1 MDMMQKYPR
10 ISDMVEPAERRLP
23 KFVHAYLAAGTGIG
37 QAMHK
42 NEQALSEIEL
52 MPRFLRGRVAPDTSC
67 SIFGQAYAAP
77 FGIAP
82 VGLQSLIWPN
92 GERLLAKAAAD
103 HKIPYTLSTVAGAD
117 LETIGPIA
125 GDMGWFQLYTPSDKA
140 VMRDLLARAKAA
152 GFKTLLVTVDVPGPS
167 RREEMRLAG
176 APIGSRNPMALTPR
190 VFWQCMTHPVWSLAA
205 LANGGKFSFK
215 NLVRYSKPGD
225 GDDITTFIG
234 RQLNGSLT
242 WEYLDEIRKEWDG
255 PLIVKGILHT
265 DDARQAVK
273 AGADGLV
280 ISNHGGRQLDAAP
293 PSITILPQIRDLLGN
308 EAKLLFDSGVRS
320 GLDVARALASGADF
334 VLLGRAFM
342 FGLAC
347 LGAQG
352 GNHVADILKDEL
364 ENTMVQLGVT
374 TLDELKATRKYG

>member
-1 MDMMQKYPR
+1 
-10 ISDMVEPAERRLP
+10 
-23 KFVHAYLAAGTGIG
+23 
-37 QAMHK
+37 
-42 NEQALSEIEL
+42 
-52 MPRFLRGRVAPDTSC
+52 
-67 SIFGQAYAAP
+67 
-77 FGIAP
+77 
-82 VGLQSLIWPN
+82 
-92 GERLLAKAAAD
+92 
-103 HKIPYTLSTVAGAD
+103 HKIPYSLSTVAGAD

>member
-10 ISDMVEPAERRLP
+10 ISDMVGPAERRLP

-67 SIFGQAYAAP
+67 SLFGQP
-77 FGIAP
+77 MPRPLVLHLWGCNLLFGRMGRDYWQKQP
-82 VGLQSLIWPN
+82 LII
-92 GERLLAKAAAD
+92 KF
-103 HKIPYTLSTVAGAD
+103 PYSLSTVAGAD

-190 VFWQCMTHPVWSLAA
+190 
-205 LANGGKFSFK
+205 FS
-215 NLVRYSKPGD
+215 
-225 GDDITTFIG
+225 
-234 RQLNGSLT
+234 
-242 WEYLDEIRKEWDG
+242 
-255 PLIVKGILHT
+255 
-265 DDARQAVK
+265 
-273 AGADGLV
+273 
-280 ISNHGGRQLDAAP
+280 
-293 PSITILPQIRDLLGN
+293 GN
-308 EAKLLFDSGVRS
+308 V
-320 GLDVARALASGADF
+320 
-334 VLLGRAFM
+334 
-342 FGLAC
+342 
-347 LGAQG
+347 
-352 GNHVADILKDEL
+352 
-364 ENTMVQLGVT
+364 
-374 TLDELKATRKYG
+374 

>member
-10 ISDMVEPAERRLP
+10 ISDMVVPAERKLP

-37 QAMHK
+37 QAMSR
-42 NEQALSEIEL
+42 NEKALSEVDL
-52 MPRFLRGRVAPDTSC
+52 MPRFLRGRVAPDTNLEL
-67 SIFGQAYAAP
+67 FGQHYAAP

-92 GERLLAKAAAD
+92 GEALLAKAASA
-103 HKIPYTLSTVAGAD
+103 HQIPYTLSTVAGAD

-125 GDMGWFQLYTPSDKA
+125 GDMAWYQLYAPSDKA
-140 VMRDLLARAKAA
+140 VMRDLLKRAKAS
-152 GFKTLLVTVDVPGPS
+152 GFKTLVVTVDVPGPS

-176 APIGSRNPMALTPR
+176 APIGSRNPMSLTPR
-190 VFWQCMTHPVWSLAA
+190 VFWQCMTHPSWSLAA
-205 LANGGKFSFK
+205 LAHGGKFSFK
-215 NLVRYSKPGD
+215 NLVRYNKEGD
-225 GDDITTFIG
+225 GDNITTFIG

-242 WEYLDEIRKEWDG
+242 WDYLAEIRAEWDG
-255 PLIVKGILHT
+255 PLVVKGILHLE
-265 DDARQAVK
+265 DARQALK
-273 AGADGLV
+273 AGADALV

-293 PSITILPQIRDLLGN
+293 PSITILPQIRQALGSDI
-308 EAKLLFDSGVRS
+308 KLFFDSGVRS
-320 GLDVARALASGADF
+320 GLDIARALASGADF

-352 GNHVADILKDEL
+352 GQHVGDILKDEL
-364 ENTMVQLGVT
+364 QNTMVQLGVT
-374 TLDELKATRKYG
+374 TLEELKATRK

>member
-10 ISDMVEPAERRLP
+10 ISDMVGPAERRLP

-190 VFWQCMTHPVWSLAA
+190 VFWQCMTHPGWSLAA

-215 NLVRYSKPGD
+215 NLVRYSKPED

-242 WEYLDEIRKEWDG
+242 WEYLEEIRQEWDG
-255 PLIVKGILHT
+255 PLIVKGILHA

-280 ISNHGGRQLDAAP
+280 ISNHGGRQLDPGPSSIAALRQ
-293 PSITILPQIRDLLGN
+293 IAPQYRGKIP
-308 EAKLLFDSGVRS
+308 LFLDSGVTS
-320 GLDVARALASGADF
+320 GVDIARAYACGADYVF
-334 VLLGRAFM
+334 LGRSFV
-342 FGLAC
+342 FGVAAMGPK
-347 LGAQG
+347 GAYHTT
-352 GNHVADILKDEL
+352 NMLTK
-364 ENTMVQLGVT
+364 QLDQ
-374 TLDELKATRKYG
+374 TLHQLRCPRPDLLPLHLVDR

>member
-1 MDMMQKYPR
+1 
-10 ISDMVEPAERRLP
+10 
-23 KFVHAYLAAGTGIG
+23 
-37 QAMHK
+37 
-42 NEQALSEIEL
+42 
-52 MPRFLRGRVAPDTSC
+52 MPRFLRGRVAPDTSLEL
-67 SIFGQAYAAP
+67 FGQHYAAP

-92 GERLLAKAAAD
+92 GEALLAKAASA
-103 HKIPYTLSTVAGAD
+103 HQIPYTLSTVAGAD

-125 GDMGWFQLYTPSDKA
+125 GDMAWYQLYAPSDKA
-140 VMRDLLARAKAA
+140 VMRDLLKRAKAA
-152 GFKTLLVTVDVPGPS
+152 GFKTLVVTVDVPGPS

-190 VFWQCMTHPVWSLAA
+190 VFWQCMTHPSWSLAA

-215 NLVRYSKPGD
+215 NLVRYNKEGD

-242 WEYLDEIRKEWDG
+242 WDYLAEIRAEWDG
-255 PLIVKGILHT
+255 PLVVKGILHLE
-265 DDARQAVK
+265 DARQALK
-273 AGADGLV
+273 AGADALV

-293 PSITILPQIRDLLGN
+293 PSITILPQIRQALGN
-308 EAKLLFDSGVRS
+308 DIKLFFDSGVRS
-320 GLDVARALASGADF
+320 GLDIARALASGADF

-352 GNHVADILKDEL
+352 GQHVGDILKDEL
-364 ENTMVQLGVT
+364 QNTMVQLGVT
-374 TLDELKATRKYG
+374 TLEELKVTRK

>member
-1 MDMMQKYPR
+1 M
-10 ISDMVEPAERRLP
+10 
-23 KFVHAYLAAGTGIG
+23 
-37 QAMHK
+37 
-42 NEQALSEIEL
+42 
-52 MPRFLRGRVAPDTSC
+52 
-67 SIFGQAYAAP
+67 
-77 FGIAP
+77 
-82 VGLQSLIWPN
+82 
-92 GERLLAKAAAD
+92 
-103 HKIPYTLSTVAGAD
+103 
-117 LETIGPIA
+117 
-125 GDMGWFQLYTPSDKA
+125 
-140 VMRDLLARAKAA
+140 
-152 GFKTLLVTVDVPGPS
+152 VTVDVPGPS

-280 ISNHGGRQLDAAP
+280 ISNHGGASWMPPRLLSLSCRKSAICLAMRQSCYLIA
-293 PSITILPQIRDLLGN
+293 GC
-308 EAKLLFDSGVRS
+308 
-320 GLDVARALASGADF
+320 ALAWMWLGLWPAEQILSCWDAPLCSGWP
-334 VLLGRAFM
+334 VLAR
-342 FGLAC
+342 
-347 LGAQG
+347 
-352 GNHVADILKDEL
+352 
-364 ENTMVQLGVT
+364 
-374 TLDELKATRKYG
+374 KAAIMLQIS